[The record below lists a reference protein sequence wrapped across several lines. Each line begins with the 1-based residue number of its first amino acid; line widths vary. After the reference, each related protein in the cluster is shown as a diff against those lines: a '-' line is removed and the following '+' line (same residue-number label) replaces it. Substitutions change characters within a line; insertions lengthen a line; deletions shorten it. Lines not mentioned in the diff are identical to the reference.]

1 MSQRPIVPHL
11 RKWDTWRQN
20 IKNMRIKYH
29 LEKYSGRSSR
39 HECPSCGDQQSLVR
53 YIDSNTGEYIASNVG
68 RCNHESSCGYHYSP
82 KQYFEDNPQKKA
94 SPTFSPMPIQ
104 EHKKLQNPGI
114 IPTQYLLNSLGYES
128 NFIAFLCSIFDTGTI
143 ERPTI
148 TRLMQDYYLG
158 QTSNREIIFWQID
171 INRCVRTGKIMQYD
185 PRTGKRLKNTSGAIH
200 WVHANLKKDN
210 TLPNNFNLVQCLF
223 GEHLLQRYPT
233 KVAALVES
241 EKSAI
246 IGAGVFP
253 EYIWLAT
260 GGKSQLS
267 KEKLQVLEG
276 RTVIM
281 FPDADGYDLW
291 LTKAEA
297 LKTIGCMTIVSDILE
312 LHTTPEEREA
322 KIDIADWLIQ
332 DLQLSSSI
340 AK

>member
-1 MSQRPIVPHL
+1 MC
-11 RKWDTWRQN
+11 
-20 IKNMRIKYH
+20 IKYH

-39 HECPSCGDQQSLVR
+39 HECPSCGDPHSLVR
-53 YIDSNTGEYIASNVG
+53 YIDGNTGEYIASHVG

-94 SPTFSPMPIQ
+94 SRTFSPTLIQ

-114 IPTQYLLNSLGYES
+114 IPMQYLLNSLGFES
-128 NFIAFLCSIFDTGTI
+128 NFIAFLFSIFDTETI
-143 ERPTI
+143 ESPTI

-158 QTSNREIIFWQID
+158 QTGTGEIIFWQID
-171 INRCVRTGKIMQYD
+171 INMRVRTGKIMQYD
-185 PRTGKRLKNTSGAIH
+185 PRTGKRLKNRSGAIN

-210 TLPNNFNLVQCLF
+210 TLPDNFNLVQCLF
-223 GEHLLQRYPT
+223 GEHLLRRYPK
-233 KVAALVES
+233 KVVALVES

-281 FPDADGYDLW
+281 FPDTDGYDLW
-291 LTKAEA
+291 MAKAEA
-297 LKTIGCMTIVSDILE
+297 LKIIGCKAIVSDILE
-312 LHTTPEEREA
+312 QHATAEEREA
-322 KIDIADWLIQ
+322 KIDIADWLIN
-332 DLQLSSSI
+332 DLTG
-340 AK
+340 